1 MSDDPNKPSTSAAAS
16 AKPDDTPLF
25 PPAKPG
31 KRVNYGTNDTL
42 ELLERIPSELVDL
55 KLDDVLT
62 AVKEVDNLCD
72 YSRCKTKTSL
82 MGQDCQHCK
91 KRFCFKHGL
100 PEVHGCGEE
109 VKRDER
115 KNFLHP
121 KPMKTVRH
129 EKEMEN
135 AKKRLDAKLKDMQV
149 GRTQKAAG
157 TGKKKKGK

>member
-1 MSDDPNKPSTSAAAS
+1 LSADPNKSSTS
-16 AKPDDTPLF
+16 KEVDETPLF

-31 KRVNYGTNDTL
+31 KRVDYGTNNTL
-42 ELLERIPSELVDL
+42 ELLERIPSQVVDL

-72 YSRCKTKTSL
+72 YPRCKTKTSL

-109 VKRDER
+109 IKRDER
-115 KNFLHP
+115 KKFLHP
-121 KPMKTVRH
+121 KPAKTIRQEEDV
-129 EKEMEN
+129 KN

-149 GRTQKAAG
+149 GRMQKT
-157 TGKKKKGK
+157 TGGGSGGSKKNKGK

>member
-1 MSDDPNKPSTSAAAS
+1 MAADPNHPSTSAKA
-16 AKPDDTPLF
+16 DETPLF

-31 KRVNYGTNDTL
+31 KRIDYGTNDTL
-42 ELLERIPSELVDL
+42 ELLERIPSQVVDL

-72 YSRCKTKTSL
+72 YARCKTKTSL
-82 MGQDCQHCK
+82 MGQDCPHCK

-109 VKRDER
+109 IKRDER
-115 KNFLHP
+115 KKFLHP
-121 KPMKTVRH
+121 KPAKTVRH
-129 EKEMEN
+129 EEDVKN

-149 GRTQKAAG
+149 GRMQKA
-157 TGKKKKGK
+157 TGGGSKKKEK